1 MLKLLV
7 GIMGCLM
14 SMPLIAQTNPLFVD
28 KIEDAQTLAQEENR
42 QILMV
47 FAGSDWCRPC
57 IQFKK
62 DILESSTFATYAKD
76 NLVVLYLDFPAR
88 RKNQLSALQKAHNE
102 DLAEQY
108 NTSGL
113 FPNILL
119 FSPDLDLHSQLEF
132 KNQSPQAFV
141 QTIVALGS

>member
-1 MLKLLV
+1 MLKLLL

-14 SMPLIAQTNPLFVD
+14 SMSSIAQIDPLYVD

-62 DILESSTFATYAKD
+62 EILESSAFAAYAKG

-88 RKNQLSALQKAHNE
+88 RKNQLPAIQKAHNE
-102 DLAEQY
+102 ALAEQY

-119 FSPDLDLHSQLEF
+119 FSPDLDQQSQLEF
-132 KNQSPQAFV
+132 KNQSPQTFV
-141 QTIVALGS
+141 QTIVAQGS

>member
-1 MLKLLV
+1 MSKLWMGLL
-7 GIMGCLM
+7 GCLM
-14 SMPLIAQTNPLFVD
+14 SMQLVGQQDITWVHEMEEAQTV
-28 KIEDAQTLAQEENR
+28 AQAENR

-76 NLVVLYLDFPAR
+76 KLVVLYLDFPAR
-88 RKNQLSALQKAHNE
+88 RKNQLPAPQKAHNE
-102 DLAEQY
+102 ALAEQY
-108 NTSGL
+108 NASGL

-119 FSPDLDLHSQLEF
+119 FSPKLDLQSKLDF
-132 KNQSPQAFV
+132 KNQSPQTFV
-141 QTIVALGS
+141 QTLAALGS

>member
-1 MLKLLV
+1 MSKLWMGLL
-7 GIMGCLM
+7 GCLM
-14 SMPLIAQTNPLFVD
+14 SMPLAGQQNVSWVH
-28 KIEDAQTLAQEENR
+28 KVEEAQTLAQAENR

-76 NLVVLYLDFPAR
+76 KLVVLYLDFPAR
-88 RKNQLSALQKAHNE
+88 RKNQLPALQKAHNE
-102 DLAEQY
+102 ALAEQY

-119 FSPDLDLHSQLEF
+119 FSPQLDLQSTLDF
-132 KNQSPQAFV
+132 KNQSPQTFV
-141 QTIVALGS
+141 KTLAGLGS